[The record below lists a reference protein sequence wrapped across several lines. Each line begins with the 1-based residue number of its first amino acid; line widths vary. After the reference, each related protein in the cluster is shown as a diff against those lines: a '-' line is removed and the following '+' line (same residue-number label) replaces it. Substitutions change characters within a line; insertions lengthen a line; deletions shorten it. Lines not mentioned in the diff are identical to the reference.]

1 MSPFPSCLRTWLLA
15 LFLIVVPFGTMYA
28 IDDALLIEMEI
39 DPEVE
44 YYIRLQS
51 GDVITGLLSP
61 VATDGRGSNVSITTS
76 VGVLKVYAQDIA
88 WIGTREQA
96 HRARNRGFVIP
107 TAEPIGRDFYI
118 GVTSAAIPT
127 VGFGLFDIGS
137 VVLARSFIPG
147 LSMREQLSLVN
158 LKATVYEAENGL
170 VESGRQFFAVGIN
183 GTWIND
189 VNFIGHLY
197 GVGTFTGTRS
207 RVSSVVFS
215 KAFGRDDYTVNLGT
229 LGSSF
234 RFPYASG
241 TFGVGLMIDVRFPE
255 FHDLHAMAELW
266 GVDIGRPAQSAF
278 VVGLRKVN
286 TATTYDFGLALLPGG
301 ALAPVINFAYTP

>member
-1 MSPFPSCLRTWLLA
+1 MSPFTTFITKCAIVLSCLLTTTTAWS
-15 LFLIVVPFGTMYA
+15 
-28 IDDALLIEMEI
+28 IDDAELVAIEIE
-39 DPEVE
+39 PGVE
-44 YYIRLQS
+44 YYVRLKS
-51 GDVITGLLSP
+51 GDVMTGLILDIAIDEKGARVQIATA
-61 VATDGRGSNVSITTS
+61 VADVSM
-76 VGVLKVYAQDIA
+76 YASDIA

-96 HRARNRGFVIP
+96 HRSRNRGFVVP
-107 TAEPIGRDFYI
+107 TAEPIGRDFYF
-118 GVTSAAIPT
+118 GVISAAIPT
-127 VGFGLFDIGS
+127 VGFGLFDVGS

-147 LSMREQLSLVN
+147 LSMREQLSLIN

-170 VESGRQFFAVGIN
+170 VESGRQFYAVGIN
-183 GTWIND
+183 GTWLND

-197 GVGTFTGTRS
+197 GVGTFTGARS
-207 RVSSVVFS
+207 RVSSVVFA

-241 TFGVGLMIDVRFPE
+241 TFGIGLMIDVRFPE

-266 GVDIGRPAQSAF
+266 GVDLARPAQSVF
-278 VVGLRKVN
+278 VLGLRKVN
-286 TATTYDFGLALLPGG
+286 TSTTFDFGLGLFPGG

>member
-1 MSPFPSCLRTWLLA
+1 MSPFTTFITKCAIVLFCLLTATTAWS
-15 LFLIVVPFGTMYA
+15 
-28 IDDALLIEMEI
+28 IDDAELVAIEIE
-39 DPEVE
+39 PGVE
-44 YYIRLQS
+44 YYVRLKS
-51 GDVITGLLSP
+51 GDVMTGLILDIAIDEKGARVQIATA
-61 VATDGRGSNVSITTS
+61 VADVSM
-76 VGVLKVYAQDIA
+76 YASDIA

-96 HRARNRGFVIP
+96 HRSRNRGFVVP
-107 TAEPIGRDFYI
+107 TAEPIGRDFYF
-118 GVTSAAIPT
+118 GVISAAIPT
-127 VGFGLFDIGS
+127 VGFGLFDFGS
-137 VVLARSFIPG
+137 IVLARSFIPG

-170 VESGRQFFAVGIN
+170 VESGRQFYAVGIN
-183 GTWIND
+183 GTWLNV

-207 RVSSVVFS
+207 RVSSVVFA

-234 RFPYASG
+234 RFPYSSG

-266 GVDIGRPAQSAF
+266 GVDISRPAQSVF
-278 VVGLRKVN
+278 VLGVRSVN
-286 TATTYDFGLALLPGG
+286 TSTTFDFGLGLFPGG

>member
-1 MSPFPSCLRTWLLA
+1 MSPLLRAFLA
-15 LFLIVVPFGTMYA
+15 TILGWVLCIAGPTFAFA
-28 IDDALLIEMEI
+28 IDDAVLQEMEI
-39 DPEVE
+39 DTEIE
-44 YYIRLQS
+44 YYIRLAN
-51 GDVITGLLSP
+51 GDVVTGYLSAVTTDKQGARVLMKTS
-61 VATDGRGSNVSITTS
+61 VATISI
-76 VGVLKVYAQDIA
+76 YAADIA

-96 HRARNRGFVIP
+96 HRARNRGFVVP

-158 LKATVYEAENGL
+158 LKATVYEGENGL
-170 VESGRQFFAVGIN
+170 VETGRQFYAVGIN
-183 GTWIND
+183 GTWLND

-197 GVGTFTGTRS
+197 GVATFTGTRS

-234 RFPYASG
+234 RFPYANG

-266 GVDIGRPAQSAF
+266 GVDIQRPAQSVF
-278 VVGLRKVN
+278 VLGLRKVN
-286 TATTYDFGLALLPGG
+286 TATTFDFGLGLFPGG